1 MFTQDLEPPPVLQVQ
16 QRQQAD
22 TKHKALAIILSVIFI
37 LFASLT
43 PGVIP
48 TRMSEKVHGSQTR
61 SHATPWITPS
71 PPLQLS
77 PLPTPTPKSFPTTL
91 QEQIAYLQAQ
101 DHFLSQGN
109 PNLPEIA
116 LTFDDGPNPFYTPQI
131 LAILE
136 RYKIKATF
144 FCVGWLVENYP
155 DLVRQE
161 QKAGH
166 VVGNHTWSHPYL
178 SRLSEP
184 EIVTQLTRTSD
195 AIQRVT
201 GVRPT
206 FFRPPFGDFGSAA
219 LTRVYHLGLITVLW
233 NDSPA
238 DWLRQ
243 GVDVILN
250 RTLTRAG
257 NGAIILLHDGG
268 GDRSQTV
275 AALPFIIEGLQQRGF
290 QLVSLQ
296 QLIDDMHGKHAL
308 PRHRQFIV

>member
-1 MFTQDLEPPPVLQVQ
+1 MFTQELESPPGQ
-16 QRQQAD
+16 QCQQAG
-22 TKHKALAIILSVIFI
+22 TKHSTLAIILSLIFI

-43 PGVIP
+43 PGGIP
-48 TRMSEKVHGSQTR
+48 TRTSWKAHGSQGR
-61 SHATPWITPS
+61 SPATPWVTPS
-71 PPLQLS
+71 PPPGFTPS
-77 PLPTPTPKSFPTTL
+77 PTPKPFPTTL

-109 PNLPEIA
+109 PHLPEIA

-136 RYKIKATF
+136 HYKIKATF
-144 FCVGWLVENYP
+144 FCVGWQVENYP

-178 SRLSEP
+178 SRLSGP
-184 EIVTQLTRTSD
+184 EIVSELTRTSD
-195 AIQRVT
+195 AIQRAS

-206 FFRPPFGDFGSAA
+206 FFRPPFGDFSSAA

-250 RTLTRAG
+250 RTLSRAG
-257 NGAIILLHDGG
+257 DGAIILLHDGG

-275 AALPFIIEGLQQRGF
+275 AALPFIIEGLHQRGF
-290 QLVSLQ
+290 QLVTLQ
-296 QLIDDMHGKHAL
+296 QLITDIHGKHPL
-308 PRHRQFIV
+308 PRHRQLTV

>member
-1 MFTQDLEPPPVLQVQ
+1 MFTQDIEPPGPLDQ
-16 QRQQAD
+16 QRQQAG
-22 TKHKALAIILSVIFI
+22 TKHSTVAIILSVIFI

-48 TRMSEKVHGSQTR
+48 TRMSEKAHGSQAR
-61 SHATPWITPS
+61 SPATPWVTPS
-71 PPLQLS
+71 PPIRFSL
-77 PLPTPTPKSFPTTL
+77 LPTPTLKPFPATL

-109 PNLPEIA
+109 PHLPEIA
-116 LTFDDGPNPFYTPQI
+116 LTFDDGPDPFYTPQI

-136 RYKIKATF
+136 HYKIKATF
-144 FCVGWLVENYP
+144 FCIGWKVENYP

-161 QKAGH
+161 QKAGN

-178 SRLSEP
+178 SRLSDP
-184 EIVTQLTRTSD
+184 EIVSQLTSTSD
-195 AIQRVT
+195 AIYKVI

-206 FFRPPFGDFGSAA
+206 FFRPPFGDFNGAV
-219 LTRVYHLGLITVLW
+219 LTRVYHLGMITVLW

-257 NGAIILLHDGG
+257 DGAIILLHDGG

-290 QLVSLQ
+290 QLVTLQ
-296 QLIDDMHGKHAL
+296 QLVDDMPGKHAL
-308 PRHRQFIV
+308 PRHSQFIV